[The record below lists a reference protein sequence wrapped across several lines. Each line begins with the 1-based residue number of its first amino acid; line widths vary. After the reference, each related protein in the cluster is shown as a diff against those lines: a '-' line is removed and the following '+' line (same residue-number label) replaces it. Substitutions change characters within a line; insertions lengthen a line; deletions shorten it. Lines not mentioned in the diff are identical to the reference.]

1 MMFSDKIV
9 QNLSRSSFIRSMFEE
24 GEKLRAK
31 FGAENVFDFSLGNP
45 VIEPPQS
52 VKDTL
57 IKIGNQKEGGYFRYM
72 SNAGY
77 PAAREAV
84 AKSLSKDTIKP
95 IPSSNVIMT
104 CGAGGALNA
113 LFKSLLNP
121 GEEVIVFSPY
131 FVEYGFYVENH
142 GGKLV
147 VCDTNHD
154 TFMPDL
160 TKLESLINEKT
171 KAIMYNSP
179 NNPTGVLY
187 KEETLKA
194 MNDVLTQAEK
204 KYGTQIYVIADEPY
218 VKIVYDNKKVPS
230 VFNHFKNAISVN
242 SFSKSLAVP
251 GERIGYVALS
261 NDIDQV
267 GLLMDALIFCN
278 RTLGYVNAPAIG
290 QHIVINCINESIDVG
305 YYQKRRDLLYNAIT
319 GFGFKCIKPEGAF
332 YLFPETPTPDDVA
345 FVKTAQKYNLILV
358 PGSGFGCS
366 GYVRLTYCLDYDMI
380 ERSLPAFEKLAKEVL

>member
-1 MMFSDKIV
+1 MFSEKIIG
-9 QNLSRSSFIRSMFEE
+9 NLSRSSFIRAMFEE

-31 FGAENVFDFSLGNP
+31 FGAENVYDFSLGNP

-52 VKDTL
+52 VKETL
-57 IKIGNQKEGGYFRYM
+57 KRIGNEQEGGYFRYM

-84 AKSLSKDTIKP
+84 AKSLSKDSIKP
-95 IPSSNVIMT
+95 IPASNVIMT
-104 CGAGGALNA
+104 CGAGGALNVI
-113 LFKSLLNP
+113 FKSLLNP

-131 FVEYGFYVENH
+131 FVEYGFYVDNH

-147 VCDTNHD
+147 VCDTDHE

-160 TKLESLINEKT
+160 SKFESLINKKT
-171 KAIMYNSP
+171 KAVMYNSP

-187 KEETLKA
+187 KEDTLKA
-194 MNDVLTQAEK
+194 MNQIITAAEK
-204 KYGTQIYVIADEPY
+204 KYGTEIYVIADEPY
-218 VKIVYDNKKVPS
+218 VKIVYDNKKVPCI
-230 VFNHFKNAISVN
+230 FNYFKNAISVN

-251 GERIGYVALS
+251 GERIGYIAAS
-261 NDIDQV
+261 PDIENV
-267 GLLMDALIFCN
+267 SLLMDAFIFCN

-290 QHIVINCINESIDVG
+290 QHIVIDSINESIDVE
-305 YYQKRRDLLYNAIT
+305 YYKKRRDLLYNAIT
-319 GFGFKCIKPEGAF
+319 GFGFQCIKPEGAF
-332 YLFPETPTPDDVA
+332 YLFPKTPVPDDVA

-366 GYVRLTYCLDYDMI
+366 GYVRLTYCLDYNMI
-380 ERSLPAFEKLAKEVL
+380 ERSIPAFEKLAKEVL